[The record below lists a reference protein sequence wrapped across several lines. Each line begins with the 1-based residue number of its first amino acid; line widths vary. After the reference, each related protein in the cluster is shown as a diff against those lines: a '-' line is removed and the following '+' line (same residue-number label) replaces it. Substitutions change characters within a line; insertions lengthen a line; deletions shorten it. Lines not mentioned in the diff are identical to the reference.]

1 MPQARDIV
9 LIGASRG
16 AIETLCSLLEHFST
30 DFPAAI
36 LIALHTSP
44 TFPRLLV
51 DAVGRRTAL
60 MVAFGR
66 EGAAIERGRVYIA
79 PPRHYMV
86 IVPPGVLHLVRFT
99 ASEDAPGVVDTLFQS
114 AAEVY
119 GARTVGV
126 VLTGNSDD
134 GTLGLRAIT
143 EAGGVRVVQEPVEAL
158 SPSMPLN
165 AVVGDHPNYRLKI
178 AEIGS
183 LLNEL
188 ARGIPPKEPS
198 LRPI

>member
-1 MPQARDIV
+1 MPQARDII

-16 AIETLCSLLEHFST
+16 AVETLCSLLELFST

-44 TFPRLLV
+44 TFPRLLA
-51 DAVGRRTAL
+51 DAIGRRTAL
-60 MVAFGR
+60 KVGYGR
-66 EGAAIERGRVYIA
+66 EGATIEVGRVYIA
-79 PPRHYMV
+79 PHRHYMV
-86 IVPPGVLHLVRFT
+86 VVPPGVVHLVGLS
-99 ASEDAPGVVDTLFQS
+99 ASEEAPGVVDTLFQS
-114 AAEVY
+114 AAAVY
-119 GARTVGV
+119 GPRTVGV

-134 GTLGLRAIT
+134 GTQGLRAIT
-143 EAGGVRVVQEPVEAL
+143 EVGGVRVVQEPVEAL
-158 SPSMPLN
+158 NPSMPLN
-165 AVVGDHPNYRLKI
+165 AVVGDHPNFRLKI

-198 LRPI
+198 IRPI